1 MEPSYHAGNDLSTAP
16 VMQKAA
22 GSVKLPAAFVIA
34 GSVSAASGALAAVS
48 GLGSLASGYLTFRSG
63 TARHLA
69 AMASGHLA
77 AGTSHAAL
85 TGVKRDAAVIRQ
97 GPVRNVQAA
106 EVVKAGLSAVR
117 GAADGGGSARDIDV
131 AV

>member
-1 MEPSYHAGNDLSTAP
+1 MEPSYHAENDLSTAP

-22 GSVKLPAAFVIA
+22 GSVKLPAAFVMR
-34 GSVSAASGALAAVS
+34 GSVSAASAGSLSAAPGLAA
-48 GLGSLASGYLTFRSG
+48 LT
-63 TARHLA
+63 
-69 AMASGHLA
+69 SGHLTV
-77 AGTSHAAL
+77 GTSHAAL